1 MKRQD
6 IPNIISVLRIVLIIP
21 IVWTMLAG
29 QFALALILFSI
40 AGVSDAVDGFLAKH
54 YHWESRLGSILDP
67 IADKLLLISS
77 IFTLTWVGLLP
88 LWLLW
93 LVLVRDIFI
102 VVGGLAYHHILG
114 EFSLKPLWSSKIN
127 TVLQISLVLWVVLDQ
142 ISVIDMKQV
151 ITINQWLVVA
161 SIINSG
167 SEYILVWGIQAW
179 KQMRK

>member
-1 MKRQD
+1 
-6 IPNIISVLRIVLIIP
+6 
-21 IVWTMLAG
+21 MLAG